1 MKNFSRI
8 SNILGTWTST
18 THLKADIG
26 SYELMAYFVIHFMP
40 DPMSAYR
47 CSLDLCDELENNVCV
62 MSSSD
67 HADSSTN
74 MDNKCQKMQDS
85 IVEWSDGTITRFVG
99 ANVGQSQIQFSFYLT
114 YLHCSRCI
122 HVLWRYVCFNKTACM
137 GISHLNLG
145 SKKDFFHSLSITV
158 YSQGRRRVSIQ

>member
-62 MSSSD
+62 VSSSND
-67 HADSSTN
+67 T
-74 MDNKCQKMQDS
+74 CQSMQDHV
-85 IVEWSDGTITRFVG
+85 VEWSDGTIITRFFG
-99 ANVGQSQIQFSFYLT
+99 AIEQSQIQFSNLLYLFT
-114 YLHCSRCI
+114 L
-122 HVLWRYVCFNKTACM
+122 
-137 GISHLNLG
+137 
-145 SKKDFFHSLSITV
+145 
-158 YSQGRRRVSIQ
+158 